1 MSPYILWLAF
11 GVASFMVEALIV
23 SGVGFL
29 FVGLAALT
37 AGSML
42 TALPEL
48 TLLQQWVVFF
58 VSGAIWAMLLW
69 KPLQK
74 FRGKGAKNTYHNMIG
89 DTAYIG
95 AGGLKKGDIG
105 EATWSGTIMK
115 ARLADDAK
123 TDNLDGG
130 SQAVIASVTGNTLV
144 VKPR

>member
-48 TLLQQWVVFF
+48 TLLQQWIVFF
-58 VSGAIWAMLLW
+58 ISGIIWALLLW

-74 FRGKGAKNTYHNMIG
+74 FRGKGAKNSYSNMIG

-95 AGGLKKGDIG
+95 ANGLKKGDTG

-115 ARLADDAK
+115 AKLADN
-123 TDNLDGG
+123 TTVNEVSGG
-130 SQAVIASVTGNTLV
+130 SEVVIAEVTGNTLLV
-144 VKPR
+144 RPK